1 MFLYRQMHLN
11 RVSLTNFRNY
21 TRLEL
26 TLPDRL
32 LVLQGQNAQGKT
44 NLLEAIHLL
53 ATGRS
58 PRAVA
63 ERELINWLA
72 LESSLPYARLEADI
86 GAGKDAQR
94 LELVLELAA
103 NGGAA
108 GPIVRK
114 QVRINGVPKRGLD
127 LIGRLR
133 VVLFLP
139 EDVSLVAGAPA
150 ERRRYLDIMLCQI
163 SPAYCRAL
171 AEYTR
176 AVSQRNS
183 LLRRLRDE
191 GGDPAQLDF
200 WDRQLAESGS
210 LIYGRRDDALR
221 SLDDLAGARHGE
233 LSGGERLHLVYLP
246 GFDPGRPLNEPAGS
260 APAAKQARIADA
272 RASYVA
278 FQRDEVRQRMVERLH
293 RLRRREIAA
302 GSSLCGPH
310 RDDIAFVVDEHDL
323 RLFGSRGQQ
332 RTAALALKLA
342 ELRFMREETGDTPLL
357 LLDDVMSELD
367 ATRRRSLLDALEE
380 VTQALV
386 TTTDWS
392 DFAPEMLR
400 RARTMRVD
408 GGRLNPGMPSEEGAT
423 VGPT

>member
-1 MFLYRQMHLN
+1 LLLYRQMHLN

-21 TRLEL
+21 ARLEL

-32 LVLQGQNAQGKT
+32 LILQGPNAQGKT

-72 LESSLPYARLEADI
+72 LESSLPYARLEAEI

-94 LELVLELAA
+94 LELVLELAG

-139 EDVSLVAGAPA
+139 EDVNLVAGAPT

-163 SPAYCRAL
+163 SPVYCRAL

-183 LLRRLRDE
+183 LLRRLRDQ

-210 LIYGRRDDALR
+210 LIHGRRDDALR
-221 SLDDLAGARHGE
+221 SLDDLAGARHSA

-246 GFDPGRPLNEPAGS
+246 GFDPGRPLTEPAGS
-260 APAAKQARIADA
+260 APASRQARIADA
-272 RASYVA
+272 RTSYVA

-323 RLFGSRGQQ
+323 RLYGSRGQQ

-342 ELRFMREETGDTPLL
+342 ELRFMREETSDTPLL

-367 ATRRRSLLDALEE
+367 ATRRHSLLDALEE

-400 RARTMRVD
+400 QARTMRVE
-408 GGRLNPGMPSEEGAT
+408 GGRLNPGTPPGEEAV
-423 VGPT
+423 VGPA